1 MSAGHKL
8 AAITLLATSALAA
21 TLASG
26 GGKAEAG
33 QPWSCICQGK
43 ARRFIASTYK
53 CEHDLWKGKGVRV
66 SSGFRLF
73 VPRCTRAQ
81 FRVWQA
87 KACRKAGCLPPR

>member
-1 MSAGHKL
+1 MNGGNKL
-8 AAITLLATSALAA
+8 AAALLLTAGALAA
-21 TLASG
+21 TLALG
-26 GGKAEAG
+26 GGEAQAG
-33 QPWSCICQGK
+33 QPWNCICQGK

-53 CEHDLWKGKGVRV
+53 CEHDLHKGKGVRV

-87 KACRKAGCLPPR
+87 KACRQAGCRPPR